1 MAINLPGDLSQSW
14 QNLNTF
20 SSQVVNQVTEAS
32 QKAKVSLT
40 NSANTAVNAISK
52 STTQAVDTLSQTT
65 DKAKAALSETANT
78 AVDAISKSTN
88 RAVDNLSQTTD
99 KAKGVLSETAN
110 QAVNTITANT
120 EQAKASLEASIKKA
134 EGVSGKVSEALQTA
148 ISSLISDWINAHPK
162 LFWLV
167 SHPFLSLAIL
177 FLTILIMS
185 GLLKALG
192 RFFEQGWLRVLQAP
206 VKLSKFIAGSVYKFI
221 NSLFGRNNLVSEQAK
236 IKPVDLKCLSSQ
248 SVAQKERLTEIISRL
263 NTINQEHNKLMQE
276 AVAILNSDEVS
287 VN

>member
-14 QNLNTF
+14 QNVSTF
-20 SSQVVNQVTEAS
+20 SSQAVNQVTEAS
-32 QKAKVSLT
+32 QKAKDSLT

-52 STTQAVDTLSQTT
+52 STNRAVDTLSQTT
-65 DKAKAALSETANT
+65 DKAKE
-78 AVDAISKSTN
+78 
-88 RAVDNLSQTTD
+88 
-99 KAKGVLSETAN
+99 VLSETTN

-134 EGVSGKVSEALQTA
+134 EGVSGKASEALQNA

-192 RFFEQGWLRVLQAP
+192 RFFEQGWLVVLQAP
-206 VKLSKFIAGSVYKFI
+206 IKLSKFIVGSVYKFI
-221 NSLFGRNNLVSEQAK
+221 NSLFGRNNLVFEQSK
-236 IKPVDLKCLSSQ
+236 IKPVDLKCLSQ
-248 SVAQKERLTEIISRL
+248 SVAQKERLKEIISRL
-263 NTINQEHNKLMQE
+263 NTINQEHNKLMEE
-276 AVAILNSDEVS
+276 AVAILNSDQVS